1 MNHTVLLASW
11 ACLGWGAADCAED
24 LLKGLFVA
32 GVYQLPCQALHA
44 GDGGDG
50 QLDAGRGGLDHRN
63 GGAVRGDRSSRLSR
77 RPERCTP
84 RCGCRH
90 RLWALTP
97 EPWEL
102 QARPA
107 SAGSPPELLG

>member
-44 GDGGDG
+44 DNAGDG
-50 QLDAGRGGLDHRN
+50 QLDAGRGRLDHRS
-63 GGAVRGDRSSRLSR
+63 GGAVREILAAGSAVAGAVHSSLWV
-77 RPERCTP
+77 PA
-84 RCGCRH
+84 

-102 QARPA
+102 QATRA
-107 SAGSPPELLG
+107 SADSPPELLG